1 MFIEFFNLLRLHGLK
16 VSLDEWLVLMDALD
30 RGMAENSLM
39 EFYYLCRNILI
50 KSETDYDKFDMA
62 FAEYFKGIE
71 SVDEIPEELKQ
82 WLSQDELERMIDDMP
97 EWAKEYDLDTLRQM
111 FKERLEEQNEKHDGG
126 NYWVGTGGTS
136 PFGHGGYNPAGIR
149 VGGTGRHQS
158 AIQIAGE
165 RNFRD
170 FRQDN
175 ELDTRQFQMAFRKLR
190 QFSSRVDTAK
200 TELDIDA
207 TIDATCDNAGLLKLV
222 YEKPRKNTVKLLLLM
237 DSDGSMRSYSRLC
250 SQLFQAVNQSTH
262 LKDLKIYY
270 FHNCIY
276 DSVYKEPTCLSKDR
290 VATEWLLNNL
300 KPEYK
305 VIIVGDASMAPDEF
319 EGTGV
324 GFTYYRYDYT
334 HNFDYDEKN
343 QKSGKEWLKAIRKH
357 FPAAVWLNPLHKRL
371 WDYDHSTWTI
381 VQIRKIFPMYQL
393 SAAGLEQSIQ
403 KLKSTG
409 S

>member
-1 MFIEFFNLLRLHGLK
+1 MFIKFFNLLRLHGLK
-16 VSLDEWLVLMDALD
+16 VSLDEWLVLMDALN

-126 NYWVGTGGTS
+126 NYWIGTGGTS

-175 ELDTRQFQMAFRKLR
+175 ELDTRQFQMTFRKLR

-276 DSVYKEPTCLSKDR
+276 DYLYTDPYIIDGRWIETDWVFR
-290 VATEWLLNNL
+290 NL
-300 KPEYK
+300 GSDYK
-305 VIIVGDASMAPDEF
+305 VIIVGDAAMSSYELTARGGNINWYAWNNEP
-319 EGTGV
+319 GI
-324 GFTYYRYDYT
+324 
-334 HNFDYDEKN
+334 N
-343 QKSGKEWLKAIRKH
+343 WLKKFSRFYHKVI
-357 FPAAVWLNPLHKRL
+357 WLNPIKESRWNHAWGAR
-371 WDYDHSTWTI
+371 TI
-381 VQIRKIFPMYQL
+381 NMVREVFPMYEL
-393 SAAGLEQSIQ
+393 TLDGLDKGIH
-403 KLKSTG
+403 KLLTN
-409 S
+409 

>member
-1 MFIEFFNLLRLHGLK
+1 MFLEFFKILRLHGLK
-16 VSLDEWLVLMDALD
+16 ISFDEWLVLMDALD
-30 RGMAENSLM
+30 RGLAGNSLM

-50 KSETDYDKFDMA
+50 KTEADYDKFDMA

-71 SVDEIPEELKQ
+71 SVDEIPDELKE
-82 WLSQDELERMIDDMP
+82 WLSHGELERMLEDMP
-97 EWAKEYDLDTLRQM
+97 EWAKELDLDTLRQM
-111 FKERLEEQNEKHDGG
+111 FRERLQEQTEKHDGG

-149 VGGTGRHQS
+149 VGGQGRHQS

-190 QFSSRVDTAK
+190 QFSSRVDAAK

-237 DSDGSMRSYSRLC
+237 DSDGSMRAYSRLC
-250 SQLFQAVNQSTH
+250 SQLFQAVNQSNH

-276 DSVYKEPTCLSKDR
+276 DYLYTDPYIIDGRWTE
-290 VATEWLLNNL
+290 TEWVLKNL
-300 KPEYK
+300 GSDYK
-305 VIIVGDASMAPDEF
+305 VIIVGDAAMSSYELTARGGNINWYAWNNEPGMD
-319 EGTGV
+319 
-324 GFTYYRYDYT
+324 
-334 HNFDYDEKN
+334 
-343 QKSGKEWLKAIRKH
+343 WLKRFKRSYHKVI
-357 FPAAVWLNPLHKRL
+357 WLNPIKESR
-371 WDYDHSTWTI
+371 WTHAWGARTI
-381 VQIRKIFPMYQL
+381 QMIREVFPMYEL
-393 SAAGLEQSIQ
+393 TLDGLDKGIH
-403 KLKSTG
+403 KLLTT
-409 S
+409 

>member
-1 MFIEFFNLLRLHGLK
+1 MFLEFFNVLRLHGLK
-16 VSLDEWLVLMDALD
+16 ISLDEWLVLIDALN

-39 EFYYLCRNILI
+39 EFYYLCRNVLI
-50 KSETDYDKFDMA
+50 KSETEYDKFDQA

-71 SVDEIPEELKQ
+71 SVDEIPQELRD
-82 WLSQDELERMIDDMP
+82 WLSHDELERMLEDMP
-97 EWAKEYDLDTLRQM
+97 DWAKEYDLDTLRKM
-111 FKERLEEQNEKHDGG
+111 FRERLQEQTEKHDGG

-149 VGGTGRHQS
+149 VGGEGRHQS

-190 QFSSRVDTAK
+190 QFSSRVDAAK

-237 DSDGSMRSYSRLC
+237 DSDGSMRSYSKLC

-276 DSVYKEPTCLSKDR
+276 DYLYTDPYIIDGRWIETDWVFR
-290 VATEWLLNNL
+290 NL
-300 KPEYK
+300 GSDYK
-305 VIIVGDASMAPDEF
+305 VIIVGDAAMSSYELTARGGNINWYAWNNEPGID
-319 EGTGV
+319 
-324 GFTYYRYDYT
+324 
-334 HNFDYDEKN
+334 
-343 QKSGKEWLKAIRKH
+343 WLKKFNRFYHKVI
-357 FPAAVWLNPLHKRL
+357 WLNPIKESR
-371 WDYDHSTWTI
+371 WTHAWGARTI
-381 VQIRKIFPMYQL
+381 QMVREIFPMFEL
-393 SAAGLEQSIQ
+393 TLNGLDKAIH
-403 KLKSTG
+403 KLLTN
-409 S
+409 

>member
-1 MFIEFFNLLRLHGLK
+1 MFLEFFNVLRLHGLK
-16 VSLDEWLVLMDALD
+16 ISLDEWLVLIDALN

-39 EFYYLCRNILI
+39 EFYYLCRNVLI
-50 KSETDYDKFDMA
+50 KSETEYDKFDQA

-71 SVDEIPEELKQ
+71 SVDEIPQELRD
-82 WLSQDELERMIDDMP
+82 WLSHDELERMLEDMP
-97 EWAKEYDLDTLRQM
+97 DWAKEYDLDTLRKM
-111 FKERLEEQNEKHDGG
+111 FRERLQEQTEKHDGG

-149 VGGTGRHQS
+149 VGGEGRHQS

-190 QFSSRVDTAK
+190 QFSSRVDAAK

-237 DSDGSMRSYSRLC
+237 DSDGSMRSYSKLC

-276 DSVYKEPTCLSKDR
+276 DYLYTDPYIIDGRWIETDWVFR
-290 VATEWLLNNL
+290 NL
-300 KPEYK
+300 GSDYK
-305 VIIVGDASMAPDEF
+305 VIIVGDAAMSSYELTARGGNINWYAWNNEPGID
-319 EGTGV
+319 
-324 GFTYYRYDYT
+324 
-334 HNFDYDEKN
+334 
-343 QKSGKEWLKAIRKH
+343 WLKKFNRFYHKVI
-357 FPAAVWLNPLHKRL
+357 WLNPIKESR
-371 WDYDHSTWTI
+371 WTHAWGARTI
-381 VQIRKIFPMYQL
+381 QMVREIFPMFEL
-393 SAAGLEQSIQ
+393 TLNGLDKGIH
-403 KLKSTG
+403 KLLTN
-409 S
+409 

>member
-1 MFIEFFNLLRLHGLK
+1 MFLEFFNLLRLHGLK
-16 VSLDEWLVLMDALD
+16 ISLDEWLTLVDALD

-50 KSETDYDKFDMA
+50 KSETEYDKFDQA
-62 FAEYFKGIE
+62 FAEYFRGVE
-71 SVDEIPEELKQ
+71 SVDEIPDELKE
-82 WLSQDELERMIDDMP
+82 WLSQGELERLLEDMP
-97 EWAKEYDLDTLRQM
+97 DWAKEYDLETLRQM
-111 FKERLEEQNEKHDGG
+111 FRERLQEQTEKHDGG

-207 TIDATCDNAGLLKLV
+207 TIDATCDNAGMLKLI

-237 DSDGSMRSYSRLC
+237 DSDGSMRNYSRLC

-262 LKDLKIYY
+262 LKDLKIFY

-276 DSVYKEPTCLSKDR
+276 DYLYTDPYIIDGRWIETDWVFR
-290 VATEWLLNNL
+290 NL
-300 KPEYK
+300 GSDYK
-305 VIIVGDASMAPDEF
+305 VIIVGDAAMSSYELTARGGNINWYAWNNEPGIDWLKKF
-319 EGTGV
+319 RR
-324 GFTYYRYDYT
+324 FY
-334 HNFDYDEKN
+334 
-343 QKSGKEWLKAIRKH
+343 QKSI
-357 FPAAVWLNPLHKRL
+357 WLNPIKESRWAHAWGAR
-371 WDYDHSTWTI
+371 SI
-381 VQIRKIFPMYQL
+381 SMVREVFPMYEL
-393 SAAGLEQSIQ
+393 TLNGLDQGIH
-403 KLKSTG
+403 KLLTN
-409 S
+409 

>member
-1 MFIEFFNLLRLHGLK
+1 MFLKFFELLRLHGLK
-16 VSLDEWLVLMDALD
+16 ISLDEWLTLVEALD
-30 RGMAENSLM
+30 MGMAENSLV
-39 EFYYLCRNILI
+39 EFYYLARNVLI
-50 KSETDYDKFDMA
+50 KSETEYDKFDQA
-62 FAEYFKGIE
+62 FAEYFQGIE
-71 SVDEIPEELKQ
+71 SVDEIPQELKD
-82 WLSQDELERMIDDMP
+82 WLSQGELERLMEDMP
-97 EWAKEYDLDTLRQM
+97 EWAREYDLDTLRRM
-111 FKERLEEQNEKHDGG
+111 FRERLNEQTEKHDGG

-149 VGGTGRHQS
+149 VGGYGRHQS

-207 TIDATCDNAGLLKLV
+207 TIDATCDNGGLLKLI

-262 LKDLKIYY
+262 LKDLKIFY

-276 DSVYKEPTCLSKDR
+276 DYLYTDPYIIDGRWIETDWVLR
-290 VATEWLLNNL
+290 NL
-300 KPEYK
+300 GSDYK
-305 VIIVGDASMAPDEF
+305 VIIVGDAAMSSYELMARGGNINWYAWNNEPGID
-319 EGTGV
+319 
-324 GFTYYRYDYT
+324 
-334 HNFDYDEKN
+334 
-343 QKSGKEWLKAIRKH
+343 WLKKFKRFYNKVI
-357 FPAAVWLNPLHKRL
+357 WLNPIKESRWAHAWGAR
-371 WDYDHSTWTI
+371 TI
-381 VQIRKIFPMYQL
+381 QMVREVFPMYELTLNGLDKGIHKLL
-393 SAAGLEQSIQ
+393 SN
-403 KLKSTG
+403 
-409 S
+409 

>member
-1 MFIEFFNLLRLHGLK
+1 MFLEFFKILRLHGLK
-16 VSLDEWLVLMDALD
+16 ISLDEWLVLVEALD
-30 RGMAENSLM
+30 KGMAENSLV
-39 EFYYLCRNILI
+39 EFYYLCRNILV
-50 KSETDYDKFDMA
+50 KSETEYDKFDMA
-62 FAEYFKGIE
+62 FAEYFRGIE
-71 SVDEIPEELKQ
+71 SVDELPEELKQ
-82 WLSQDELERMIDDMP
+82 WLSQGELERLLEDMP
-97 EWAKEYDLDTLRQM
+97 EWAKEYDLETLRQM
-111 FKERLEEQNEKHDGG
+111 FRERLQEQTEKHDGG

-262 LKDLKIYY
+262 LKDLKIFY

-276 DSVYKEPTCLSKDR
+276 DYLYTDPYIIDGRWIE
-290 VATEWLLNNL
+290 TEWVFKNL
-300 KPEYK
+300 GSDYK
-305 VIIVGDASMAPDEF
+305 VIIVGDAAMSSYELTAR
-319 EGTGV
+319 GGNINW
-324 GFTYYRYDYT
+324 YAW
-334 HNFDYDEKN
+334 N
-343 QKSGKEWLKAIRKH
+343 KEPGIDWLKRFKRFYDKVI
-357 FPAAVWLNPLHKRL
+357 WLNPIKESR
-371 WDYDHSTWTI
+371 WTHAWGARTI
-381 VQIRKIFPMYQL
+381 SMIRDIFPMFEL
-393 SAAGLEQSIQ
+393 TLNGLDKGIH
-403 KLKSTG
+403 KLLNN
-409 S
+409 

>member
-1 MFIEFFNLLRLHGLK
+1 MFLEFFNVLRLHGLK
-16 VSLDEWLVLMDALD
+16 ISLDEWLVLIDALN

-39 EFYYLCRNILI
+39 EFYYLCRNVLI
-50 KSETDYDKFDMA
+50 KSETEYDKFDQA

-71 SVDEIPEELKQ
+71 SVDEIPQELRD
-82 WLSQDELERMIDDMP
+82 WLSHDELERMLEDMP
-97 EWAKEYDLDTLRQM
+97 DWAKEYDLETLRKM
-111 FKERLEEQNEKHDGG
+111 FRERLNEQTEKHDGG

-149 VGGTGRHQS
+149 VGGEGRHQS

-190 QFSSRVDTAK
+190 QFSSRVDAAK

-276 DSVYKEPTCLSKDR
+276 DYLYTDPYIIDGRWIETDWVFR
-290 VATEWLLNNL
+290 NL
-300 KPEYK
+300 GSDYK
-305 VIIVGDASMAPDEF
+305 VIIVGDAAMSSYELTARGGNINWYAWNNEPGID
-319 EGTGV
+319 
-324 GFTYYRYDYT
+324 
-334 HNFDYDEKN
+334 
-343 QKSGKEWLKAIRKH
+343 WLKKFNRFYHKVI
-357 FPAAVWLNPLHKRL
+357 WLNPIKESR
-371 WDYDHSTWTI
+371 WTHAWGARTI
-381 VQIRKIFPMYQL
+381 QMVREIFPMFEL
-393 SAAGLEQSIQ
+393 TLNGLDKGIH
-403 KLKSTG
+403 KLLTN
-409 S
+409 

>member
-1 MFIEFFNLLRLHGLK
+1 MFLEFFNVLRLHGLK
-16 VSLDEWLVLMDALD
+16 ISLDEWLVLIDALN

-39 EFYYLCRNILI
+39 EFYYLCRNVLI
-50 KSETDYDKFDMA
+50 KSETEYDKFDQA

-71 SVDEIPEELKQ
+71 SVDEIPQELRD
-82 WLSQDELERMIDDMP
+82 WLSHDELERMLEDMP
-97 EWAKEYDLDTLRQM
+97 DWAKEYDLETLRKM
-111 FKERLEEQNEKHDGG
+111 FRERLSEQTEKHDGG

-149 VGGTGRHQS
+149 VGGEGRHQS

-190 QFSSRVDTAK
+190 QFSSRVDAAK

-276 DSVYKEPTCLSKDR
+276 DYLYTDPYIIDGRWIETDWVFR
-290 VATEWLLNNL
+290 NL
-300 KPEYK
+300 GSDYK
-305 VIIVGDASMAPDEF
+305 VIIVGDAAMSSYELTARGGNINWYAWNNEPGLD
-319 EGTGV
+319 
-324 GFTYYRYDYT
+324 
-334 HNFDYDEKN
+334 
-343 QKSGKEWLKAIRKH
+343 WLKKFNRFYHKVI
-357 FPAAVWLNPLHKRL
+357 WLNPIKESR
-371 WDYDHSTWTI
+371 WTHAWGARTI
-381 VQIRKIFPMYQL
+381 QMVREIFPMFEL
-393 SAAGLEQSIQ
+393 TLNGLDKGIH
-403 KLKSTG
+403 KLLTN
-409 S
+409 

>member
-1 MFIEFFNLLRLHGLK
+1 MFLEFFNVLRLHGLK
-16 VSLDEWLVLMDALD
+16 ISLDEWLVLIDALD

-39 EFYYLCRNILI
+39 EFYYLCRNVLI
-50 KSETDYDKFDMA
+50 KSETEYDKFDQA

-71 SVDEIPEELKQ
+71 SVDEIPQELRD
-82 WLSQDELERMIDDMP
+82 WLSHDELERMLEDMP
-97 EWAKEYDLDTLRQM
+97 DWAKEYDLDTLRKM
-111 FKERLEEQNEKHDGG
+111 FRERLSEQTEKHDGG
-126 NYWVGTGGTS
+126 KYWVGTGGTS

-149 VGGTGRHQS
+149 VGGEGRHQS

-165 RNFRD
+165 RIFRD

-190 QFSSRVDTAK
+190 QFSSRVDAAK

-276 DSVYKEPTCLSKDR
+276 DYLYTDPYIIDGRWIETDWIFR
-290 VATEWLLNNL
+290 NL
-300 KPEYK
+300 GSDYK
-305 VIIVGDASMAPDEF
+305 VIIVGDAAMSSYELTARGGNINWYAWNNEPGID
-319 EGTGV
+319 
-324 GFTYYRYDYT
+324 
-334 HNFDYDEKN
+334 
-343 QKSGKEWLKAIRKH
+343 WLKKFNRFYRK
-357 FPAAVWLNPLHKRL
+357 VIWLNPIKESR
-371 WDYDHSTWTI
+371 WTHAWGARTI
-381 VQIRKIFPMYQL
+381 QMVREIFPMYEL
-393 SAAGLEQSIQ
+393 TLNGLDKGIH
-403 KLKSTG
+403 KLLTN
-409 S
+409 

>member
-1 MFIEFFNLLRLHGLK
+1 MFLEFFNVLRLHGLNI
-16 VSLDEWLVLMDALD
+16 SLDDWLVLVDALD

-50 KSETDYDKFDMA
+50 KSETEYDKFDVA

-71 SVDEIPEELKQ
+71 SVDEIPQELKD
-82 WLSQDELERMIDDMP
+82 WLSHDELERMMDDMP
-97 EWAKEYDLDTLRQM
+97 DWAKEYDLDTLRRM
-111 FKERLEEQNEKHDGG
+111 FRERLNEQTEKHDGG

-149 VGGTGRHQS
+149 VGGESRHQT

-190 QFSSRVDTAK
+190 QFSSRVDAAR

-207 TIDATCDNAGLLKLV
+207 TIDATCDNAGLLELV

-237 DSDGSMRSYSRLC
+237 DSDGSMRSYSKLC

-276 DSVYKEPTCLSKDR
+276 DHLYTDPYIIDGRWIDTDWVFR
-290 VATEWLLNNL
+290 NL
-300 KPEYK
+300 GSDYK
-305 VIIVGDASMAPDEF
+305 VIIVGDAAMSSYELMAR
-319 EGTGV
+319 GGNINW
-324 GFTYYRYDYT
+324 YDW
-334 HNFDYDEKN
+334 NSEPGID
-343 QKSGKEWLKAIRKH
+343 WLRKFNRFYH
-357 FPAAVWLNPLHKRL
+357 KVIWLNPIKESRWAHAWGSR
-371 WDYDHSTWTI
+371 TI
-381 VQIRKIFPMYQL
+381 SMVREVFPMYEL
-393 SAAGLEQSIQ
+393 TLDGLDKGIH
-403 KLKSTG
+403 KLLTN
-409 S
+409 

>member
-1 MFIEFFNLLRLHGLK
+1 MFLEFFNVLRLHGLK
-16 VSLDEWLVLMDALD
+16 ISLDEWLVLIDALN

-39 EFYYLCRNILI
+39 EFYYLCRNVLI
-50 KSETDYDKFDMA
+50 KSETEYDKFDQA

-71 SVDEIPEELKQ
+71 SVDEIPQELRD
-82 WLSQDELERMIDDMP
+82 WLSHDELERMLEDMP
-97 EWAKEYDLDTLRQM
+97 EWAKEYDLDTLRKM
-111 FKERLEEQNEKHDGG
+111 FRERLQEQTEKHDGG

-149 VGGTGRHQS
+149 VGGEGRHQS

-190 QFSSRVDTAK
+190 QFSSRVDAAK

-237 DSDGSMRSYSRLC
+237 DSDGSMRSYSKLG

-276 DSVYKEPTCLSKDR
+276 DYLYTDPYIIDGRWIETDWIFR
-290 VATEWLLNNL
+290 NL
-300 KPEYK
+300 GSDYK
-305 VIIVGDASMAPDEF
+305 VIIVGDAAMSSYELTARGGNINWYAWNNEPGID
-319 EGTGV
+319 
-324 GFTYYRYDYT
+324 
-334 HNFDYDEKN
+334 
-343 QKSGKEWLKAIRKH
+343 WLKKFNRFYRK
-357 FPAAVWLNPLHKRL
+357 VIWLNPIKESR
-371 WDYDHSTWTI
+371 WTHAWGARTI
-381 VQIRKIFPMYQL
+381 QMVREIFPMYEL
-393 SAAGLEQSIQ
+393 TLNGLDKGIH
-403 KLKSTG
+403 KLLTN
-409 S
+409 

>member
-1 MFIEFFNLLRLHGLK
+1 MFLEFFNVLRLHGLK
-16 VSLDEWLVLMDALD
+16 ISLDEWLVLIDALN

-39 EFYYLCRNILI
+39 EFYYLCRNVLI
-50 KSETDYDKFDMA
+50 KSETEYDKFDQA

-71 SVDEIPEELKQ
+71 SVDEIPQELRD
-82 WLSQDELERMIDDMP
+82 WLSHDELERMLEDMP
-97 EWAKEYDLDTLRQM
+97 DWAKEYDLDTLRKM
-111 FKERLEEQNEKHDGG
+111 FRERLSEQTEKHDGG

-149 VGGTGRHQS
+149 VGGEGRHQS

-190 QFSSRVDTAK
+190 QFSSRVDAAK

-237 DSDGSMRSYSRLC
+237 DSDGSMRSYSKLC

-276 DSVYKEPTCLSKDR
+276 DYLYTDPYIIDGRWIETD
-290 VATEWLLNNL
+290 WLFRNL
-300 KPEYK
+300 GSDYK
-305 VIIVGDASMAPDEF
+305 VIIVGDAAMSSYELTARGGNINWYAWNNEPGLD
-319 EGTGV
+319 
-324 GFTYYRYDYT
+324 
-334 HNFDYDEKN
+334 
-343 QKSGKEWLKAIRKH
+343 WLKKFNRFYHKVI
-357 FPAAVWLNPLHKRL
+357 WLNPIKESR
-371 WDYDHSTWTI
+371 WTHAWGARTI
-381 VQIRKIFPMYQL
+381 QMVREIFPMFEL
-393 SAAGLEQSIQ
+393 TLNGLDKGIH
-403 KLKSTG
+403 KLLTN
-409 S
+409 

>member
-1 MFIEFFNLLRLHGLK
+1 MFLEFFRILRLHGLK
-16 VSLDEWLVLMDALD
+16 ISLDEWLVLVEALD
-30 RGMAENSLM
+30 KGMAENSLM
-39 EFYYLCRNILI
+39 EFYYLCRNILV
-50 KSETDYDKFDMA
+50 KSETEYDKFDMA
-62 FAEYFKGIE
+62 FAEYFRGIE

-82 WLSQDELERMIDDMP
+82 WLSQGELERLLEDMP
-97 EWAKEYDLDTLRQM
+97 EWAKEYDLETLRQM
-111 FKERLEEQNEKHDGG
+111 FRERLQEQTEKHDGG

-262 LKDLKIYY
+262 LKDLKIFY

-276 DSVYKEPTCLSKDR
+276 DYLYTDPYIIDGRWIE
-290 VATEWLLNNL
+290 TEWVFKNL
-300 KPEYK
+300 GSDYK
-305 VIIVGDASMAPDEF
+305 VIIVGDAAMSSYELTAR
-319 EGTGV
+319 GGNINW
-324 GFTYYRYDYT
+324 YAW
-334 HNFDYDEKN
+334 N
-343 QKSGKEWLKAIRKH
+343 KEPGIDWLKRFKRSYDKVI
-357 FPAAVWLNPLHKRL
+357 WLNPIKESR
-371 WDYDHSTWTI
+371 WTHAWGARTI
-381 VQIRKIFPMYQL
+381 SMIRDIFPMFEL
-393 SAAGLEQSIQ
+393 TLNGLDKGIH
-403 KLKSTG
+403 KLLNN
-409 S
+409 

>member
-1 MFIEFFNLLRLHGLK
+1 MFLEFFNVLRLHGLK
-16 VSLDEWLVLMDALD
+16 VSLDEWLVLIDALN

-39 EFYYLCRNILI
+39 EFYYLCRNVLI
-50 KSETDYDKFDMA
+50 KSETEYDKFDQA

-71 SVDEIPEELKQ
+71 SVDEIPQELRD
-82 WLSQDELERMIDDMP
+82 WLSHDELERMLEDMP
-97 EWAKEYDLDTLRQM
+97 DWAKEYDLETLRKM
-111 FKERLEEQNEKHDGG
+111 FRERLQEQTEKHDGG

-149 VGGTGRHQS
+149 VGGEGRHQS

-190 QFSSRVDTAK
+190 QFSSRVDAAK

-276 DSVYKEPTCLSKDR
+276 DYLYTDPYIIDGRWIETDWVFR
-290 VATEWLLNNL
+290 NL
-300 KPEYK
+300 GSDYK
-305 VIIVGDASMAPDEF
+305 VIIVGDAAMSSYELTARGGNINWYAWNNEPGLD
-319 EGTGV
+319 
-324 GFTYYRYDYT
+324 
-334 HNFDYDEKN
+334 
-343 QKSGKEWLKAIRKH
+343 WLKKFNRFYRK
-357 FPAAVWLNPLHKRL
+357 VIWLNPIKESR
-371 WDYDHSTWTI
+371 WTHAWGARTI
-381 VQIRKIFPMYQL
+381 QMVREIFPMFEL
-393 SAAGLEQSIQ
+393 TLNGLDKGIH
-403 KLKSTG
+403 KLLTN
-409 S
+409 

>member
-1 MFIEFFNLLRLHGLK
+1 MFWEFFNVLRLHGLK
-16 VSLDEWLVLMDALD
+16 ISLDEWLVLIDALN

-39 EFYYLCRNILI
+39 EFYYLCRNVLI
-50 KSETDYDKFDMA
+50 KSETEYDKFDQA

-71 SVDEIPEELKQ
+71 SVDEIPQELRD
-82 WLSQDELERMIDDMP
+82 WLSHDELERMLEDMP
-97 EWAKEYDLDTLRQM
+97 DWAKEYDLDTLRKM
-111 FKERLEEQNEKHDGG
+111 FRERLSEQTEKHDGG

-149 VGGTGRHQS
+149 VGGEGRHQS

-190 QFSSRVDTAK
+190 QFSSRVDAAK

-276 DSVYKEPTCLSKDR
+276 DYLYTDPYIIDGRWIETDWIFR
-290 VATEWLLNNL
+290 NL
-300 KPEYK
+300 GSDYK
-305 VIIVGDASMAPDEF
+305 VIIVGDAAMSSYELTARGGNINWYAWNNEPGID
-319 EGTGV
+319 
-324 GFTYYRYDYT
+324 
-334 HNFDYDEKN
+334 
-343 QKSGKEWLKAIRKH
+343 WLKKFNRFYRK
-357 FPAAVWLNPLHKRL
+357 VIWLNPIKESR
-371 WDYDHSTWTI
+371 WTHAWGARTI
-381 VQIRKIFPMYQL
+381 QMVREIFPMYEL
-393 SAAGLEQSIQ
+393 TLNGLDKGIH
-403 KLKSTG
+403 KLLTN
-409 S
+409 

>member
-1 MFIEFFNLLRLHGLK
+1 MFLEFFNVLRLHGLK
-16 VSLDEWLVLMDALD
+16 ISLDEWLVLIDALN

-39 EFYYLCRNILI
+39 EFYYLCRNVLI
-50 KSETDYDKFDMA
+50 KSETEYDKFDQA

-71 SVDEIPEELKQ
+71 SVDEIPQELRD
-82 WLSQDELERMIDDMP
+82 WLSHDELERMLEDMP
-97 EWAKEYDLDTLRQM
+97 DWAKEYDLDTLRRM
-111 FKERLEEQNEKHDGG
+111 FRERLSEQTEKHDGG

-149 VGGTGRHQS
+149 VGGEGRHQS

-190 QFSSRVDTAK
+190 QFSSRVDAAK

-237 DSDGSMRSYSRLC
+237 DSDGSMRSYSKLC

-276 DSVYKEPTCLSKDR
+276 DYLYTDPYIIDGRWIETDWVFR
-290 VATEWLLNNL
+290 NL
-300 KPEYK
+300 GSDYK
-305 VIIVGDASMAPDEF
+305 VIIVGDAAMSSYELTAR
-319 EGTGV
+319 GV
-324 GFTYYRYDYT
+324 NINWYAWNNEPGID
-334 HNFDYDEKN
+334 
-343 QKSGKEWLKAIRKH
+343 WLKKFNRFYRK
-357 FPAAVWLNPLHKRL
+357 VIWLNPIKESR
-371 WDYDHSTWTI
+371 WTHAWGARTI
-381 VQIRKIFPMYQL
+381 QMVREIFPMYEL
-393 SAAGLEQSIQ
+393 TLNGLDKGIH
-403 KLKSTG
+403 KLLTN
-409 S
+409 

>member
-1 MFIEFFNLLRLHGLK
+1 MFLEFFNVLRLHGLK
-16 VSLDEWLVLMDALD
+16 ISLDEWLVLIDALN

-39 EFYYLCRNILI
+39 EFYYLCRNVLI
-50 KSETDYDKFDMA
+50 KSETEYDKFDQA

-71 SVDEIPEELKQ
+71 SVDEIPQELRD
-82 WLSQDELERMIDDMP
+82 WLSHDELERMLEDMP
-97 EWAKEYDLDTLRQM
+97 DWAKEYDLDTLRKM
-111 FKERLEEQNEKHDGG
+111 FRERLQEQTEKHDGG

-149 VGGTGRHQS
+149 VGGEGRHQS

-190 QFSSRVDTAK
+190 QFSSRVDAAK

-276 DSVYKEPTCLSKDR
+276 DYLYTDPYIIDGRWIETDWVFR
-290 VATEWLLNNL
+290 NL
-300 KPEYK
+300 GSDYK
-305 VIIVGDASMAPDEF
+305 VIIVGDAAMSSYELTARGGNINWYAWNNEPGID
-319 EGTGV
+319 
-324 GFTYYRYDYT
+324 
-334 HNFDYDEKN
+334 
-343 QKSGKEWLKAIRKH
+343 WLKKFNRFYHKVI
-357 FPAAVWLNPLHKRL
+357 WLNPIKESR
-371 WDYDHSTWTI
+371 WTHAWGARTI
-381 VQIRKIFPMYQL
+381 QMVREIFPMFEL
-393 SAAGLEQSIQ
+393 TLNGLDKGIH
-403 KLKSTG
+403 KLLTN
-409 S
+409 

>member
-1 MFIEFFNLLRLHGLK
+1 MFLEFFNVLRLHGLK
-16 VSLDEWLVLMDALD
+16 ISLDEWLVLIDALN

-39 EFYYLCRNILI
+39 EFYYLCRNVLI
-50 KSETDYDKFDMA
+50 KSETEYDKFDQA
-62 FAEYFKGIE
+62 VAEYFKGIE
-71 SVDEIPEELKQ
+71 SVDEIPQELRD
-82 WLSQDELERMIDDMP
+82 WLSHDELERMLEDMP
-97 EWAKEYDLDTLRQM
+97 DWAKEYDLDTLRKM
-111 FKERLEEQNEKHDGG
+111 FRERLSEQTEKHDGG

-149 VGGTGRHQS
+149 VGGEGRHQS

-190 QFSSRVDTAK
+190 QFSSRVDAAK

-237 DSDGSMRSYSRLC
+237 DSDGSMRSYSKLC

-276 DSVYKEPTCLSKDR
+276 DYLYTDPYIIDGRWIETDWVFR
-290 VATEWLLNNL
+290 NL
-300 KPEYK
+300 GSDYK
-305 VIIVGDASMAPDEF
+305 VIIVGDAAMS
-319 EGTGV
+319 
-324 GFTYYRYDYT
+324 TYELTARGGNINWYAWNNEPGLD
-334 HNFDYDEKN
+334 
-343 QKSGKEWLKAIRKH
+343 WLKKFNRFYHKVI
-357 FPAAVWLNPLHKRL
+357 WLNPIKESH
-371 WDYDHSTWTI
+371 WTHAWGARTI
-381 VQIRKIFPMYQL
+381 QMVREIFPMFEL
-393 SAAGLEQSIQ
+393 TLNGLDKGIH
-403 KLKSTG
+403 KLLTN
-409 S
+409 

>member
-1 MFIEFFNLLRLHGLK
+1 MFLEFFNVLRLHGLK
-16 VSLDEWLVLMDALD
+16 ISLDEWLVLIDALN

-39 EFYYLCRNILI
+39 EFYYLCRNVLI
-50 KSETDYDKFDMA
+50 KSETEYDKFDQA

-71 SVDEIPEELKQ
+71 SVDEIPQELRD
-82 WLSQDELERMIDDMP
+82 WLSHDELERMLEDMP
-97 EWAKEYDLDTLRQM
+97 DWAKEYDLDTLRKM
-111 FKERLEEQNEKHDGG
+111 FRERLQEQTEKHDGG

-149 VGGTGRHQS
+149 VGGEGRHQS

-190 QFSSRVDTAK
+190 QFSSRVDAAK

-237 DSDGSMRSYSRLC
+237 DSDGSMRSYSKLC

-276 DSVYKEPTCLSKDR
+276 DYLYTDPYIIDGRWIETDWVFR
-290 VATEWLLNNL
+290 NL
-300 KPEYK
+300 GSDYK
-305 VIIVGDASMAPDEF
+305 VIIVGDAAMSSYELMARGGNINWYAWNNEPGID
-319 EGTGV
+319 
-324 GFTYYRYDYT
+324 
-334 HNFDYDEKN
+334 
-343 QKSGKEWLKAIRKH
+343 WLKKFKRFYNKVI
-357 FPAAVWLNPLHKRL
+357 WLNPIKESRWAHAWGAR
-371 WDYDHSTWTI
+371 TI
-381 VQIRKIFPMYQL
+381 QMVREVFPMYELTLNGLDKGIHKLL
-393 SAAGLEQSIQ
+393 SN
-403 KLKSTG
+403 
-409 S
+409 

>member
-1 MFIEFFNLLRLHGLK
+1 MFLEFFKILRLHGLK
-16 VSLDEWLVLMDALD
+16 ISLDEWLVLVEALD
-30 RGMAENSLM
+30 KGMAENSLM
-39 EFYYLCRNILI
+39 EFYYLCRNILV
-50 KSETDYDKFDMA
+50 KSETEYDKFDMA

-82 WLSQDELERMIDDMP
+82 WLSQGELERLLEDMP
-97 EWAKEYDLDTLRQM
+97 EWAKEYDLETLRQM
-111 FKERLEEQNEKHDGG
+111 FRERLQEQTEKHDGG

-262 LKDLKIYY
+262 LKDLKIFY

-276 DSVYKEPTCLSKDR
+276 DYLYTDPYIIDGRWIE
-290 VATEWLLNNL
+290 TEWVFKNL
-300 KPEYK
+300 GSDYE
-305 VIIVGDASMAPDEF
+305 VIIVGDAAMSSYELTAR
-319 EGTGV
+319 GGNINW
-324 GFTYYRYDYT
+324 YAW
-334 HNFDYDEKN
+334 N
-343 QKSGKEWLKAIRKH
+343 KEPGIDWLKRFKRSYDKVI
-357 FPAAVWLNPLHKRL
+357 WLNPIKESR
-371 WDYDHSTWTI
+371 WTHAWGARTI
-381 VQIRKIFPMYQL
+381 SMIRDVFPMFEL
-393 SAAGLEQSIQ
+393 TLNGLDKGIH
-403 KLKSTG
+403 KLLNN
-409 S
+409 